1 MKKSTSGFAD
11 INFRTIFNTS
21 LDAIFII
28 DTEGWILVANRTAA
42 KRYGYSLKELKQM
55 NISDLTSQEM
65 GSNLP
70 INLTKLKKSKE
81 FFNWKH
87 FCKDGSEL
95 PVEVYTHPIIHNG
108 KHVIYFSV
116 RDTSLRKNFAPEQ
129 QNHNHF
135 LERILNTELGL
146 IYIFDFIEQ
155 KNVYINPKWLTALG
169 YTIEE
174 IQALGQELTQIL
186 HPDDLPGIVA
196 NHNTLLDASDG
207 EMRSIE
213 FRILDK
219 QGDWRWLISHET
231 PFSRDEKGLVNQILG
246 ITHDITQR
254 KHAEILLSG
263 QNQVLDMIASGISL
277 STTLTTLIQITEDR
291 VPGMMGSI
299 LLLDEDGVHIRH
311 GAAPNL
317 PTELIAAI
325 DGLPIGPIAGSAGT
339 AAYLKKAVFVEDI
352 ATDPFWESYKA
363 AMLPLGLRACWST
376 PIFDVNKQ
384 VLGTF
389 AMYYRQPDLPGP
401 EHLRL
406 IDAVTHIAAIAINRH
421 KAEKALRQSEARYR
435 SLFKY
440 APDGIVITD
449 SQGFYLD
456 ANASACQMLGY
467 SQNELIGLHS
477 SDIVVQMEIQRIDP
491 TFQAI
496 EIKINNQQECQFR
509 RKDGSVFT
517 VDVMTTAMP
526 DSNLLN
532 MFRDITERK
541 TSESRLKQAT
551 RLYAALSQCNQAI
564 VRCTSEVEL
573 LPQICRDAVNFG
585 GMKMAW
591 IGMIDEA
598 SKLIKPVASFGAGT
612 AYLEEIRFSIDANFT
627 TEHGAPEVAVL
638 KKTPVWCQDFKRNPA
653 TAIWHKNAE
662 IFGWEAS
669 ASLPLYCQGVT
680 AGVFNLYSGDAYA
693 FDAATQKLVIEMATD
708 ISFALNNFALEKQ
721 RAQAAEALRINEQH
735 LRTIIET
742 EPECVKIVDKDGKL
756 LEMNPAGLA
765 MLEVDSLEIA
775 KQYNLLQ
782 FILPQYRD
790 AFTALHERV
799 MNGEHDTLE
808 FEILGL
814 KGAKRWLET
823 HAAPMRN
830 EYGEVSTLLGITRD
844 ITERKRNEARI
855 NYLAN
860 FDALTGLPNRTQL
873 NNHLNYALSLTKRS
887 NGCLAL
893 MFVDIDRF
901 KDINDT
907 LGHNAGDAFLI
918 EISKRLKRALREE
931 DTAVRLGGDEFILL
945 LPGNNAR
952 GAAQVAQKILGVIS
966 EPYKSK
972 HYDLIVTAS
981 IGIALYPDDGSDMD
995 TLSKNADIAMYQA
1008 KHEGR
1013 NGYRFF
1019 TAKMQVHAMRNLQL
1033 VNALR
1038 YALEGNQFQVYY
1050 QPQVSIRN
1058 GYIIGAEVLLRWHNP
1073 TLGNVSPN
1081 EFIPVAE
1088 DCGVILSIGE
1098 WVLRS
1103 SVMQL
1108 KRWID
1113 NGHPPI
1119 IIAVNLS
1126 AVQFRHPNL
1135 LDMVTLILKEA
1146 QLPPEY
1152 LELELTEGAAMHEP
1166 LKAIAVMNNLHELG
1180 VQMSIDDFGTGYS
1193 SLNYLKKFKAY
1204 KLKIDQSFVRDINTD
1219 LEDKAIVAAIIS
1231 MSKNLG
1237 LRTIAEGV
1245 ETSEQLAFLREQG
1258 CDEAQ
1263 GYYYSKPVPAEQ
1275 FECLLTNTTM

>member
-1 MKKSTSGFAD
+1 MKKSTSGFPD

-21 LDAIFII
+21 LDAIFIV
-28 DTEGWILVANRTAA
+28 DTKGWILVANRTAV

-55 NISDLTSQEM
+55 NISDLTSREM
-65 GSNLP
+65 KSNLP
-70 INLTKLKKSKE
+70 IKLTKLMRSRE
-81 FFNWKH
+81 LFNWKH
-87 FCKDGSEL
+87 YCKDGSEL

-108 KHVIYFSV
+108 KHVIYFSI

-135 LERILNTELGL
+135 LEKILNTALGL
-146 IYIFDFIEQ
+146 IYIFDFTEP

-196 NHNTLLDASDG
+196 NHNTLRDALDG

-231 PFSRDEKGLVNQILG
+231 PFSRDEKGLANQILG
-246 ITHDITQR
+246 IAHDITQR
-254 KHAEILLSG
+254 KRAEILLSG

-277 STTLTTLIQITEDR
+277 STTLTMLIQIAEDQ

-317 PTELIAAI
+317 PTEFIAAI
-325 DGLPIGPIAGSAGT
+325 DGLPIGPVAGSCGT

-352 ATDPFWESYKA
+352 ATDPFWEPYKA
-363 AMLPLGLRACWST
+363 AALPHGLRACWST
-376 PIFDVNKQ
+376 PIFDVNEQ

-435 SLFKY
+435 SLFEY

-449 SQGFYLD
+449 SQGFCLD

-477 SDIVVQMEIQRIDP
+477 SDIVVQMEMQRIDP

-496 EIKINNQQECQFR
+496 EIKTNNQQEHQFR

-517 VDVMTTAMP
+517 VDVMTTAIP

-541 TSESRLKQAT
+541 ASESQLKQVT

-564 VRCTSEVEL
+564 VRCTSEAEL

-598 SKLIKPVASFGAGT
+598 SKLIKPVASFGAG
-612 AYLEEIRFSIDANFT
+612 ADYLEEIRFSIDADFI
-627 TEHGAPEVAVL
+627 TEYGMPEAAIL
-638 KKTPVWCQDFKRNPA
+638 KNTPIWCQDFKRDPA
-653 TAIWHKNAE
+653 TAGWRENAE
-662 IFGWEAS
+662 IFGWGAS
-669 ASLPLYCQGVT
+669 ASLPLYCQGVP
-680 AGVFNLYSGDAYA
+680 AGAFNLYSSDAYA
-693 FDAATQKLVIEMATD
+693 FDKATQKLVIEMATD
-708 ISFALNNFALEKQ
+708 ISFALNNFALEQQ
-721 RAQAAEALRINEQH
+721 RAQAAEALRTNEQR

-765 MLEVDSLEIA
+765 MLEVDSLEVA
-775 KQYNLLQ
+775 KQHNLLQ

-790 AFTALHERV
+790 AFAALHERV
-799 MNGEHDTLE
+799 MNGHNDTLE

-814 KGAKRWLET
+814 KGTKRWLET
-823 HAAPMRN
+823 HAAPMHD
-830 EYGEVSTLLGITRD
+830 EHGEVSTLLGITRD

-860 FDALTGLPNRTQL
+860 FDALTGLPNRAQL

-918 EISKRLKRALREE
+918 EVSKRLKQALREE

-952 GAAQVAQKILGVIS
+952 GAAQVAQKILCVIS
-966 EPYKSK
+966 EPYKSE

-981 IGIALYPDDGSDMD
+981 IGIALYPDDGSDME

-1019 TAKMQVHAMRNLQL
+1019 TARMQAHAMRNLQL

-1058 GYIIGAEVLLRWHNP
+1058 GDIIGAEILLRWHNP
-1073 TLGNVSPN
+1073 ILGNVSPN

-1103 SVMQL
+1103 AVWQL

-1166 LKAIAVMNNLHELG
+1166 LEAIAVMNNLHELG

-1231 MSKNLG
+1231 MSKSLG

-1263 GYYYSKPVPAEQ
+1263 GYYYSKPVPADQ
-1275 FECLLTNTTM
+1275 FERLLTNTKM

>member
-1 MKKSTSGFAD
+1 MKKSTSGFPD

-21 LDAIFII
+21 IDAIFIV
-28 DTEGWILVANRTAA
+28 DTKGWILVANRAA
-42 KRYGYSLKELKQM
+42 VKRYGYSLKELKQM
-55 NISDLTSQEM
+55 NISDLTSREM
-65 GSNLP
+65 KSNLP
-70 INLTKLKKSKE
+70 IKLTKLMRSRE
-81 FFNWKH
+81 LFNWKH
-87 FCKDGSEL
+87 YCKDGSEL

-108 KHVIYFSV
+108 KHVIYFCI

-129 QNHNHF
+129 QNHNT
-135 LERILNTELGL
+135 LR
-146 IYIFDFIEQ
+146 D
-155 KNVYINPKWLTALG
+155 AL
-169 YTIEE
+169 
-174 IQALGQELTQIL
+174 
-186 HPDDLPGIVA
+186 
-196 NHNTLLDASDG
+196 DG

-219 QGDWRWLISHET
+219 QGDWRWLIIHET
-231 PFSRDEKGLVNQILG
+231 PFSRDEKGLANQILG
-246 ITHDITQR
+246 IAHDITQR
-254 KHAEILLSG
+254 KRAEILLSG

-277 STTLTTLIQITEDR
+277 STTLTMLIQIAEDQ

-299 LLLDEDGVHIRH
+299 LLLGEDGVHIRH

-317 PTELIAAI
+317 PTEFIAAI
-325 DGLPIGPIAGSAGT
+325 DGLPIGPVAGSCGT

-352 ATDPFWESYKA
+352 ATDPFWEPYRA
-363 AMLPLGLRACWST
+363 AALPHGLRACWST
-376 PIFDVNKQ
+376 PIFDVNEQ

-435 SLFKY
+435 SLFEY

-449 SQGFYLD
+449 SQGLCLD

-467 SQNELIGLHS
+467 SQNELIGLHY
-477 SDIVVQMEIQRIDP
+477 SDIVVQMEMQRIDL

-496 EIKINNQQECQFR
+496 EIKTNNQQEHQFR

-517 VDVMTTAMP
+517 VDVMTTAMS
-526 DSNLLN
+526 DSHLLN

-541 TSESRLKQAT
+541 ASESQLKQVT

-564 VRCTSEVEL
+564 VRCTSEAEL

-591 IGMIDEA
+591 IGIIDET
-598 SKLIKPVASFGAGT
+598 SKLIKPVASFGAG
-612 AYLEEIRFSIDANFT
+612 ADYLEEIRFSIDADFI
-627 TEHGAPEVAVL
+627 TEYGMTEAAIL
-638 KKTPVWCQDFKRNPA
+638 KNTPIWCQDFKRDPA
-653 TAIWHKNAE
+653 TAGWRENAE
-662 IFGWEAS
+662 IFGWGAS
-669 ASLPLYCQGVT
+669 ASLPLYCQGVI
-680 AGVFNLYSGDAYA
+680 AGVLNLYSGDAYA
-693 FDAATQKLVIEMATD
+693 FDKATQKLVFEMATD

-721 RAQAAEALRINEQH
+721 RTRAAEALRANEQH

-765 MLEVDSLEIA
+765 MLEVDSLEVA
-775 KQYNLLQ
+775 KQHNLLQ

-790 AFTALHERV
+790 AFAALHERV
-799 MNGEHDTLE
+799 MNGHNDTLE

-814 KGAKRWLET
+814 KGTKRWLET
-823 HAAPMRN
+823 HAAPMHD
-830 EYGEVSTLLGITRD
+830 EHGEVSTLLGITRD

-860 FDALTGLPNRTQL
+860 FDALTGLPNRAQL

-918 EISKRLKRALREE
+918 EVSKRLKLALREE

-952 GAAQVAQKILGVIS
+952 GAAQVAQKILCVIS
-966 EPYKSK
+966 EPYKSE

-981 IGIALYPDDGSDMD
+981 IGIALYPDDGSDME

-1019 TAKMQVHAMRNLQL
+1019 TARMQAHAMRNLQL

-1050 QPQVSIRN
+1050 QPQISIRN
-1058 GYIIGAEVLLRWHNP
+1058 GDIIGAEVLLRWHNP
-1073 TLGNVSPN
+1073 ILGNVSSPN

-1103 SVMQL
+1103 AVWQL

-1166 LKAIAVMNNLHELG
+1166 LEAIAVMNNLHELG

-1231 MSKNLG
+1231 MSKSLG

-1263 GYYYSKPVPAEQ
+1263 GYYYSKPVPADQ
-1275 FECLLTNTTM
+1275 FELLLTNIKM